1 MSADLPCTRFVAGGG
16 RKGNRCTT
24 CQQKQRHHPTP
35 SSHPHVT
42 NPGPTQRHAASCPLP
57 SENPVQDILDRYTR
71 SHSQLRITTPQLEL
85 VRREAVSGLRKMPP
99 RAAKS
104 KTSTRGFTPVNTM
117 THTATGSGS
126 SRVQAER
133 AVKVGML
140 FMTPHG
146 LGQVSLR
153 MFFKCVFKV

>member
-1 MSADLPCTRFVAGGG
+1 MSADTPCTRFVAGGG

-24 CQQKQRHHPTP
+24 CRQKQRHHPTP
-35 SSHPHVT
+35 SSNPHVT
-42 NPGPTQRHAASCPLP
+42 NPGLTQRHAASCPLP

-71 SHSQLRITTPQLEL
+71 SHSQPRITPQLEL
-85 VRREAVSGLRKMPP
+85 VRHEAVSGLRKMPP

-104 KTSTRGFTPVNTM
+104 RTSTRGFTPVNTM
-117 THTATGSGS
+117 TRTATGSGS
-126 SRVQAER
+126 SRIQVER